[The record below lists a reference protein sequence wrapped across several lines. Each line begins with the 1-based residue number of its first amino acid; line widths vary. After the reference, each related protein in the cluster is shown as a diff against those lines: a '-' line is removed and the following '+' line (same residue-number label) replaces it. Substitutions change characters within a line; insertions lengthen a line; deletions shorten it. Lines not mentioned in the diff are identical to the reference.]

1 VFGAWTNL
9 VDMKAGNT
17 LDTLVTENGRGVV
30 RHYLQDV
37 GSTFGTGALAA
48 REGDEG
54 HEYLYEH
61 GPVWRRFA
69 TFGLFLSPWQTLD
82 YEDYPEVGKFEGRQ
96 FEPEK
101 WRPRVPVA
109 ALRHARADDMFWAAL
124 RVTAFSDEHIWVAVR
139 AGAFS
144 AAAAERHLG
153 DVLIARRDKIGRV
166 YFSRINP
173 LARFTLMQDGLLTFE
188 NPAVRRG
195 FAPAPANGYE
205 ATWFRFDNMTGD
217 SQPLGSATTSR
228 EEQMHAPVTLP
239 SDLGAYVRVSIRAMR
254 PAHVPWSVP
263 VDVYFRRLE
272 AAWQMVGVD
281 RNVGS

>member
-1 VFGAWTNL
+1 
-9 VDMKAGNT
+9 
-17 LDTLVTENGRGVV
+17 
-30 RHYLQDV
+30 
-37 GSTFGTGALAA
+37 
-48 REGDEG
+48 
-54 HEYLYEH
+54 
-61 GPVWRRFA
+61 
-69 TFGLFLSPWQTLD
+69 
-82 YEDYPEVGKFEGRQ
+82 
-96 FEPEK
+96 
-101 WRPRVPVA
+101 
-109 ALRHARADDMFWAAL
+109 
-124 RVTAFSDEHIWVAVR
+124 
-139 AGAFS
+139 
-144 AAAAERHLG
+144 
-153 DVLIARRDKIGRV
+153 
-166 YFSRINP
+166 
-173 LARFTLMQDGLLTFE
+173 MQDGLLTFE